1 MYEDLL
7 PLARET
13 IQAHLTGRS
22 LERPAPRYPAQACFV
37 SLKIGERLRGC
48 IGTIQPVKEHLEW
61 EVQSNAIA
69 AARRDPRFQ
78 PVTPD
83 ELARIGISVDV
94 LSPAEDVAHLAEL
107 DPLRYG
113 LIVQA
118 GNRCGVLLPD
128 LAGVRD
134 AAHQLEIC
142 LEKGRIGPQEPYT
155 MARFTVRRVQEP

>member
-1 MYEDLL
+1 MYKDLL

-13 IQAHLTGRS
+13 IRAHLAGHG
-22 LERPAPRYPAQACFV
+22 LEPLPPRYPAQACFV
-37 SLKIGERLRGC
+37 SLKIGQRLRGC
-48 IGTIQPVKEHLEW
+48 IGTIQPAKEHLEW

-69 AARRDPRFQ
+69 AANRDPRFQ

-94 LSPAEDVAHLAEL
+94 LSPVEPVTHLAEL

-113 LIVQA
+113 LIVRA
-118 GNRCGVLLPD
+118 GRRCGVLLPD
-128 LAGVRD
+128 IAGVRG

-142 LEKGRIGPQEPYT
+142 LEKGQIGPRETYT
-155 MARFTVRRVQEP
+155 MARFTVSRVQEP